1 METVQNVPDT
11 VTAVNEATWA
21 LRGDPALAAVHWCRR
36 AAWRLR
42 TQSGPF
48 RCDCA
53 FEARVGGLVRF
64 LPEQVHFGVCLWKSM
79 KLHFGNIV
87 PVLMEYFT

>member
-36 AAWRLR
+36 AAW
-42 TQSGPF
+42 
-48 RCDCA
+48 
-53 FEARVGGLVRF
+53 
-64 LPEQVHFGVCLWKSM
+64 
-79 KLHFGNIV
+79 
-87 PVLMEYFT
+87 